1 MPDRAVSK
9 GELSSM
15 DRADEMLQQLRI
27 DRSRDTARRRR
38 PRWLVPVIILAVLVL
53 GWLVL
58 AGMRP
63 VEVGV
68 ATARSAAQAGPAS
81 VLDASGFVYARRQAT
96 VSSKITGRVQEVLI
110 EEGMRVEEGQV
121 MARLDPADA
130 QAQDALARAQ
140 AEAARTQLGEIQANL
155 ALAERTLGRDEQLGQ
170 RQLVSGAQVDQSR
183 AQRDALRARL
193 RNARQQVAVAED
205 QLAVA
210 ALGLENT
217 VIRAPFDGVV
227 IEKAAQP
234 GEMISPVSAGG
245 GFTRTGI
252 GTIVDMASLEVEVDV
267 NEAYI
272 GRVQPG
278 MLVNGVLNAYP
289 DWTIPG
295 EVIAI
300 IPAAD
305 RSRATVRVRVR
316 LHSDD
321 PRIVP
326 DMGLRVSFL
335 EEADAGAEPL
345 QGVWLPARAIVEDE
359 AGAAVYVVR
368 EGRAQRTPVQLGESR
383 DADRLVVA
391 GVEDGEQVVLG
402 PPERLRDGSR
412 VTVAGR

>member
-1 MPDRAVSK
+1 
-9 GELSSM
+9 M

-27 DRSRDTARRRR
+27 DRSRGPARKRR
-38 PRWLVPVIILAVLVL
+38 PRWVVPVAVVVLLVLVVVAMAAL
-53 GWLVL
+53 
-58 AGMRP
+58 RP
-63 VEVGV
+63 VQVTVVG
-68 ATARSAAQAGPAS
+68 ARAAAGGGPAS
-81 VLDASGFVYARRQAT
+81 VLDASGFIYARRQAT
-96 VSSKITGRVQEVLI
+96 VSSKITGRVEEVLI
-110 EEGMRVEEGQV
+110 EEGMRVSQGQV
-121 MARLDPADA
+121 MARLDPVDA
-130 QAQDALARAQ
+130 QAQDTLARAQ

-155 ALAERTLGRDEQLGQ
+155 ALAERTLERDEQLGE
-170 RQLVSGAQVDQSR
+170 RQLISRAQIDQSR

-193 RNARQQVAVAED
+193 SNARQQVAVAED
-205 QLAVA
+205 QRAVA
-210 ALGLENT
+210 ALGVDNT

-252 GTIVDMASLEVEVDV
+252 GTIVDMTSLEVEVDV

-272 GRVQPG
+272 GRVQAG
-278 MLVNGVLNAYP
+278 MPVDGVLNAYP
-289 DWTIPG
+289 DWRIPG

-305 RSRATVRVRVR
+305 RSRATVRVRVK

-335 EEADAGAEPL
+335 EEADPDAEPL

-359 AGAAVYVVR
+359 AGPAVFVVR
-368 EGRAQRTPVQLGESR
+368 DSRAVRTPVELGETR
-383 DADRLVVA
+383 DADRLVTSGA
-391 GVEDGEQVVLG
+391 GEGQQVVLG
-402 PPERLRDGSR
+402 PPEGLRDGSR
-412 VTVAGR
+412 VTVAAR